1 MKSVY
6 SKRVA
11 TGIALGAALVA
22 GSAYAQDDSM
32 YWAGRIGPMVG
43 MYQGEVSLK
52 LTDLT
57 TGESISEP
65 FDGDW
70 EPAYGLQAGISAG
83 YGDFF
88 ADLGLEYQRIDF
100 GGDSLDRTD
109 ILLSAGYLLN
119 DLWSVFA
126 GYRQG
131 MQGDG
136 VFNDDTLSE
145 RGFFIGAGVGGMEM
159 GPMVMGASLAY
170 NLSKVDDFPVD
181 GADFDYPGISLKVS
195 ASLKAYPQHGFQLR
209 YQRFNGDDSLFFQND
224 VGQDIGRL
232 DYELTE
238 SYVQLSYLYNF
249 AF

>member
-22 GSAYAQDDSM
+22 GSAYAQDESM
-32 YWAGRIGPMVG
+32 YWAGRIGPMLG
-43 MYQGEVSLK
+43 MYQGEAK
-52 LTDLT
+52 ITLTDLT
-57 TGESISEP
+57 TGAADNLSI
-65 FDGDW
+65 DGDW
-70 EPAYGLQAGISAG
+70 EPAYGLQTGISAG
-83 YGDFF
+83 YGNFF

-145 RGFFIGAGVGGMEM
+145 RGFFIGAGVGGMQM
-159 GPMVMGASLAY
+159 GQLVVGASLAY
-170 NLSKVDDFPVD
+170 NLSEVEDFPVE

-195 ASLKAYPQHGFQLR
+195 ASLKDHPQHGFQLR
-209 YQRFNGDDSLFFQND
+209 YQRFSGDDKLLFQD
-224 VGQDIGRL
+224 GQGQDIGRL